1 MPQTESTRDRLV
13 SSVTSQRLNRRTLAQ
28 GTAAVG
34 AAAMSAKLGLS
45 PQAARAQDD
54 DSNTLK
60 LPLAA
65 STNVDLNPI
74 GIRTLGAFYLQSC
87 IYDGL
92 VMSSPSWDE
101 VEPGLAETWDVSED
115 GLVYTFNLRQGVKW
129 HDGEDFTADDV
140 VFTYHTML
148 KKDIGSYMAST
159 MFIVDGAEAYF
170 NGEAETISGIE
181 AVDDHTVTFTL
192 TGPNAPFAFSIL
204 TQHSIIPE
212 HVWKDVTVEDM
223 VKPGTW
229 ETGQIGTGPFKFVQ
243 YQPDQFLELTRNDE
257 AWRGAPL
264 LDRILFVHVGTT
276 PEATA
281 AALENGDID
290 FAGGIPAAEYERMSG
305 IESLTMY
312 SKPVYNIRFLS
323 VNVSKDF
330 LSDKRVRQ
338 AIAHAIDRAGIVDA
352 IISYGGSYT
361 DNLTPST
368 TWANPDVPKYEYD
381 PEKAKAL
388 LEEAGWDANQEVV
401 VSLYYQDQAHADS
414 IATVQQQL
422 TEVGIKATV
431 LQLDGSAVQDY
442 YYNNAEFEVMLG
454 GFGVSPDFDEYSR
467 IFMTEAVWP
476 AGQNAM
482 KYSNPRVDELFIEGR
497 STVDEAARKTA
508 YDEVQVIL
516 ADELPWI
523 PFYNLNLVAGMNKR
537 VQNGEAIVNVWN
549 RPYNWNIEKVSI
561 SEG

>member
-1 MPQTESTRDRLV
+1 MTQREHLASAL
-13 SSVTSQRLNRRTLAQ
+13 TSHRLNRRQLA
-28 GTAAVG
+28 GGAAGVG
-34 AAAMSAKLGLS
+34 AAAIAAKAGLA
-45 PQAARAQDD
+45 PQRAMAQDD
-54 DSNTLK
+54 ANTLK
-60 LPLAA
+60 LTLAA

-101 VEPGLAETWDVSED
+101 VEPALAESFDVSED
-115 GLVYTFNLRQGVKW
+115 GLIYTFHLRQGVKW

-148 KKDIGSYMAST
+148 NKDIGSYMAST
-159 MFIVDGAEAYF
+159 MFVVDGAEAYF

-192 TGPNAPFAFSIL
+192 HEPNAPFTFSIL

-212 HVWKDVTVEDM
+212 HVWKDVPAEEM

-243 YQPDQFLELTRNDE
+243 YQPDQFLELTRNDD

-281 AALENGDID
+281 AALENGDVD
-290 FAGGIPAAEYERMSG
+290 YAGGLPASEYERMSG
-305 IESLTMY
+305 LESLTMY
-312 SKPVYNIRFLS
+312 SKPVYNVRFLS
-323 VNVSKDF
+323 VNVAKDF

-338 AIAHAIDRAGIVDA
+338 AFAYAIDRAGIVEA

-361 DNLTPST
+361 DNLTPSK
-368 TWANPDVPKYEYD
+368 TWANPDVPKYPFD

-388 LEEAGWDANQEVV
+388 LAEAGWDPNQEVV

-422 TEVGIKATV
+422 TDIGVKATV

-467 IFMTEAVWP
+467 IFMSDALWP

-537 VQNGEAIVNVWN
+537 VQNGEDIVNVWN

>member
-1 MPQTESTRDRLV
+1 MTNEERLGTMMD
-13 SSVTSQRLNRRTLAQ
+13 SKLNRRTL
-28 GTAAVG
+28 GVG
-34 AAAMSAKLGLS
+34 AAGVAGAAALVGKLGGIS
-45 PQAARAQDD
+45 AQRAFAQDD

-60 LPLAA
+60 LTIGA
-65 STNVDLNPI
+65 SANVGLNPI

-92 VMSSPSWDE
+92 VQSSPDWNS
-101 VEPGLAETWDVSED
+101 VEMGLAESFDVSDD
-115 GLVYTFNLRQGVKW
+115 GTVYTFHLREGVTW
-129 HDGEDFTADDV
+129 HDGEAFTADDV
-140 VFTYHTML
+140 LFTYHTML
-148 KKDIGSYMAST
+148 KQAIGSYMAST

-181 AVDDHTVTFTL
+181 AVDDNTVTFTL
-192 TGPNAPFAFSIL
+192 TAPNAPFTFSIL

-212 HVWKDVTVEDM
+212 HIWSGVSDEDLT
-223 VKPGTW
+223 KPGTW
-229 ETGQIGTGPFKFVQ
+229 ESGHVGTGPFQFSQ
-243 YQPDQFLELTRNDE
+243 YLPDQFLELVRYDD

-264 LDRILFVHVGTT
+264 LDRILFIHVGTT
-276 PEATA
+276 PDAYA

-290 FAGGIPAAEYERMSG
+290 YAGGLPASEYERMSA

-323 VNVSKDF
+323 MNVAKPY
-330 LSDKRVRQ
+330 LSDVRVRQ
-338 AIAHAIDRAGIVDA
+338 AIAYAIDRQGIADA
-352 IISYGGSYT
+352 IISYGGVFT

-368 TWANPDVPKYEYD
+368 TWANPDVPKYTYD
-381 PEKAKAL
+381 PEMAKSL
-388 LEEAGWDANQEVV
+388 LADAGWDPDQELV

-414 IATVQQQL
+414 IATVQQML
-422 TEVGIKATV
+422 TEVGINATV

-442 YYNNAEFEVMLG
+442 YYNNAEFDVMLG

-476 AGQNAM
+476 SGQNAM
-482 KYSNPRVDELFIEGR
+482 KYSNTRVDELFIEGR
-497 STVDEAARKTA
+497 TTVEEAARKTA
-508 YDEVQVIL
+508 YDEIQVIL
-516 ADELPWI
+516 AEELPWL

-537 VQNGEAIVNVWN
+537 VVDGEAIVNAWN

-561 SEG
+561 ASE

>member
-1 MPQTESTRDRLV
+1 
-13 SSVTSQRLNRRTLAQ
+13 VTSQRLNRRTLAQ